1 MFHSK
6 AFTGFISL
14 AIALSALAQDVSQ
27 PGLIWDDASSFRYI
41 AALQPLTNKL
51 RTAGDEHRVEM
62 DRVPLNYSDPEGTT
76 ASIAVIRFP
85 SPLAGTE
92 EYKGPI
98 LLNPGGPGAS
108 GVEMVAGGGEMFS
121 QLLGPNFDIV
131 SFDPRGIGFSTP
143 RGSVFPTEAQRQLWS
158 SIPYDV
164 INATSDGLTRVRARA
179 QILGKV
185 VAQNDPD
192 HVFVHL
198 NTENTARD
206 MLRMVEAHGE
216 EKIRYWGFSY
226 GTVLGA
232 TFAALFPDRIERLV
246 LDGTLRVV
254 DAENYFATLYSNN
267 LLDTDKALQSF
278 FDSCFEG
285 GPDLCPFYESSPQAI
300 ARKLDELTQSIFLRP
315 VPVVTSLS
323 YGLVDYSRLRNTI
336 FLSLYSPYT
345 DFPRLAQG
353 LADLARGNGTT
364 LYQFLETPVFDCA
377 CGTQAPLQPVLD
389 GRNVIGCTDG
399 KEVSDTFEE
408 SESYLRNLLLQS
420 QWAELWATLRI
431 SCLGWPKQEKT
442 HFQGPFVGNTSH
454 PILWIGNTADP
465 VTPVAS
471 AHKMAK
477 GFPGSVV
484 LTQDSPGHSS
494 MSAPSTCTAG
504 HVREYFLNGTLP
516 AEGVVCPVDGPIFS
530 AQKASTLEARQVE
543 GEDQILQ
550 VLERLRQTFRV
561 ASPF

>member
-27 PGLIWDDASSFRYI
+27 SGLIWDD
-41 AALQPLTNKL
+41 
-51 RTAGDEHRVEM
+51 
-62 DRVPLNYSDPEGTT
+62 VPLNYSDPEGTT

-108 GVEMVAGGGEMFS
+108 GVEMVEGSGEMFS

-164 INATSDGLTRVRARA
+164 INATSDGLTRVHH
-179 QILGKV
+179 I
-185 VAQNDPD
+185 
-192 HVFVHL
+192 FVHL

-206 MLRMVEAHGE
+206 MLRIVEAHGE

-364 LYQFLETPVFDCA
+364 LYQFLETPAFDCA

-408 SESYLRNLLLQS
+408 SESYLRDLLLQS

-431 SCLGWPKQEKT
+431 SCLTAAVPRGWPKQEKK

-477 GFPGSVV
+477 GFPGSIV

-550 VLERLRQTFRV
+550 ALERLRQTFRV
-561 ASPF
+561 APPFYFGASYATAQSVL

>member
-27 PGLIWDDASSFRYI
+27 PGLIWDDLETSTELKWTECYT
-41 AALQPLTNKL
+41 QPLQCA
-51 RTAGDEHRVEM
+51 RFQ
-62 DRVPLNYSDPEGTT
+62 VPLNYSDPEGTT

-108 GVEMVAGGGEMFS
+108 GVEMVEGSGEMFS

-143 RGSVFPTEAQRQLWS
+143 RGSVFPTEAQRQL
-158 SIPYDV
+158 Y
-164 INATSDGLTRVRARA
+164 L
-179 QILGKV
+179 
-185 VAQNDPD
+185 
-192 HVFVHL
+192 
-198 NTENTARD
+198 ERD
-206 MLRMVEAHGE
+206 MLRIVEAHGE

-246 LDGTLRVV
+246 LDGVV

-364 LYQFLETPVFDCA
+364 LYQFLETPAFDCA

-408 SESYLRNLLLQS
+408 SESYLRDLLLQS

-431 SCLGWPKQEKT
+431 SCLGWPKQEKK

-477 GFPGSVV
+477 GFPGSIV

>member
-1 MFHSK
+1 MFHTT
-6 AFTGFISL
+6 AFIGFVSLASVLPAIAQEASQAGFI
-14 AIALSALAQDVSQ
+14 
-27 PGLIWDDASSFRYI
+27 WDKLETSTELKWTECYT
-41 AALQPLTNKL
+41 QPLQCA
-51 RTAGDEHRVEM
+51 RFQ
-62 DRVPLNYSDPEGTT
+62 VPLNYSDSEGPK
-76 ASIAVIRFP
+76 ASIAMIRFP

-92 EYKGPI
+92 QYKGPI

-121 QLLGPNFDIV
+121 QLLGPTFDVV

-158 SIPYDV
+158 SIPYDA
-164 INATSDGLTRVRARA
+164 INATSDGLTRVRARG
-179 QILGKV
+179 QLLGQV
-185 VAQNDPD
+185 AAQNDRD
-192 HVFVHL
+192 HVLVHL

-232 TFAALFPDRIERLV
+232 TFAALFPDRIERLA
-246 LDGTLRVV
+246 LDGVV
-254 DAENYFATLYSNN
+254 DSENYFATLYSNN
-267 LLDTDKALQSF
+267 LLDTDKSLQSF

-285 GPDLCPFYESSPQAI
+285 GPHLCPFYESSPQAI

-315 VPVVTSLS
+315 VPVVTGLS
-323 YGLVDYSRLRNTI
+323 YGLVDYSRLRNTV

-377 CGTQAPLQPVLD
+377 CGTQVPLQPVLE

-399 KEVSDTFEE
+399 KEVRDTFEE
-408 SESYLRNLLLQS
+408 SEAYLRDLLRQS

-431 SCLGWPKQEKT
+431 GCLAWPKQEKK

-471 AHKMAK
+471 AHKMSK
-477 GFPGSVV
+477 GYPGSVV

-494 MSAPSTCTAG
+494 LSAPSTCT
-504 HVREYFLNGTLP
+504 VRYVRDYFTNGTLP
-516 AEGVVCPVDGPIFS
+516 AEGVVCPVDSPIFS
-530 AQKASTLEARQVE
+530 AQKSSTLEARQPE
-543 GEDQILQ
+543 GKDQILQ
-550 VLERLRQTFRV
+550 ALEQLRQTFRV